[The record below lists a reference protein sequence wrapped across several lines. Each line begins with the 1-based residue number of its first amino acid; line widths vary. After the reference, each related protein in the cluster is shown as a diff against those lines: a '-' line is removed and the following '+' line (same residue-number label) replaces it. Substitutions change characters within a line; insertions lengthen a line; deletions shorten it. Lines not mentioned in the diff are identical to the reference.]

1 MKLSLEAINAKSP
14 YTLVRLTDMS
24 FRFVTDQGLT
34 YRVGFYADKY
44 FMPNGAYHFYITN
57 NEDEHGS
64 HDPKILDVVIA
75 IIEEFFSQADS
86 VMLYVCDPIDQ
97 RGAVRNRLY
106 KMWFLE
112 YAMNHMMTMYSE
124 SVSFDGNQY
133 FTGIL
138 LRKDNPDHDAILA
151 DYQAFLKV
159 MPMRYRLAAK

>member
-1 MKLSLEAINAKSP
+1 MNLSLEAINAKSP
-14 YTLVRLTDMS
+14 YQLIRLTDMS

-44 FMPNGAYHFYITN
+44 FMPKDAYHFYIAN
-57 NEDEHGS
+57 NEEEHGS
-64 HDPKILDVVIA
+64 HDPKILEVVIA
-75 IIEEFFSQADS
+75 VIEEFFEQESS

-112 YAMNHMMTMYSE
+112 YAMNHMMTLYSE

-138 LRKDNPDHDAILA
+138 LRKDNPYHDLILA
-151 DYQAFLKV
+151 DYQEFLRV
-159 MPMRYRLAAK
+159 MPTRYRLATK

>member
-1 MKLSLEAINAKSP
+1 
-14 YTLVRLTDMS
+14 
-24 FRFVTDQGLT
+24 
-34 YRVGFYADKY
+34 
-44 FMPNGAYHFYITN
+44 MPDGAYHFYIAN

-75 IIEEFFSQADS
+75 VIEEFFSQADS
-86 VMLYVCDPIDQ
+86 VMLYVCDPVDQ